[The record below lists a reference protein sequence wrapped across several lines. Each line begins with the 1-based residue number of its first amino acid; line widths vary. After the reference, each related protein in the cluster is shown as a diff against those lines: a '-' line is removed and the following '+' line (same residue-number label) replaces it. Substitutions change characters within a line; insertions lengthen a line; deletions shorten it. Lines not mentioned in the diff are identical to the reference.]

1 MIVTAD
7 PRRRAWSPS
16 DTSRKHLP
24 AAISI
29 SSMYLPAAL
38 TASTAVKVLQE
49 RWFEQLNDM
58 TLVGTSESG
67 YITDELALEWVQHFE
82 RLTRPATKD
91 SWCSSR
97 FVCSEP

>member
-58 TLVGTSESG
+58 TLKSADPVTAGS
-67 YITDELALEWVQHFE
+67 LPWQLE
-82 RLTRPATKD
+82 AI
-91 SWCSSR
+91 
-97 FVCSEP
+97 